1 MTIIQP
7 HFTLGYVWP
16 APHLEE
22 GKKYFL
28 WGRVWSHVG
37 KSYWG
42 EVERKKCMFKTLLLL
57 LLLYC
62 LLGLGR
68 IGGVGGLE
76 PQTNEDI
83 AKKST

>member
-1 MTIIQP
+1 M
-7 HFTLGYVWP
+7 
-16 APHLEE
+16 
-22 GKKYFL
+22 
-28 WGRVWSHVG
+28 G

-42 EVERKKCMFKTLLLL
+42 EVERKKCLFKTLFLLFLLLLLL

-76 PQTNEDI
+76 PQINEDI

>member
-1 MTIIQP
+1 M
-7 HFTLGYVWP
+7 
-16 APHLEE
+16 
-22 GKKYFL
+22 
-28 WGRVWSHVG
+28 G

-42 EVERKKCMFKTLLLL
+42 EVERKKMFKTLFLLL

-68 IGGVGGLE
+68 TRGVGGLE
-76 PQTNEDI
+76 PQTDEDI